1 MRRERVYVG
10 ANPYLLEHLF
20 GKESIYLKEKEC
32 ECGLVKDLRERVEKL
47 EERVEKLEKT
57 FQKDLESLE
66 RELWQ
71 GKREE
76 VEQL

>member
-10 ANPYLLEHLF
+10 ANLYLLEHLF

-47 EERVEKLEKT
+47 EKT